1 MNLNSRPAAI
11 MSVLIAVAAALI
23 ITITFANPS
32 TFSYG
37 G

>member
-1 MNLNSRPAAI
+1 MYLKSRPATI
-11 MSVLIAVAAALI
+11 ISVLIAVAAALI

-37 G
+37 V